1 MCLGVLAVCDRRTGD
16 TAQAVYATSADA
28 LRAVRATL
36 DGDQA
41 HTEGGLRIV
50 PPQAGGRMRYSATR
64 APGRRIMG
72 DHDLRVRL
80 PDGRVTGV
88 FGWRTEREPHPT
100 LRNRTMLFVSRPADN
115 EPVRYR
121 IVRTGD
127 TDAVF
132 QTPAAHRLATRICGG
147 RLDDVVRVRPA
158 DGGRP
163 RTRTTLR
170 LERTDRPPV
179 APPADVRFRRRPGLD
194 G

>member
-1 MCLGVLAVCDRRTGD
+1 
-16 TAQAVYATSADA
+16 
-28 LRAVRATL
+28 
-36 DGDQA
+36 
-41 HTEGGLRIV
+41 
-50 PPQAGGRMRYSATR
+50 MRYSATR

-72 DHDLRVRL
+72 GDQGLRVRL
-80 PDGRVTGV
+80 PDGRVSGV